1 MENRKYIARMLI
13 DNPGMEPTKVTLE
26 IAAGGLHGATRRAA
40 EFMDAIASYRGLVV
54 NGDEENYCMLEVV
67 EAPIPPIKSDL
78 GDELAKRFK
87 ITQAAAQQLAVNLE
101 TLVAS
106 APIGDN
112 WRMEINSQV
121 AMMHALGAISEEDK
135 YMLYDLTLDI
145 LKISGHRD
153 RREVLNEWRK
163 GL

>member
-13 DNPGMEPTKVTLE
+13 DNPGLEPTKVTLE

-87 ITQAAAQQLAVNLE
+87 ITQAAAQRLAIDYE
-101 TLVAS
+101 TLVAD
-106 APIGDN
+106 APNGAN
-112 WRMEINSQV
+112 WREQIV
-121 AMMHALGAISEEDK
+121 AQASMIHALGAITEDEK
-135 YMLYDLTLDI
+135 YMLFDIALDL
-145 LKISGHRD
+145 LKIPGHKE
-153 RREVLNEWRK
+153 RREALNEWRK